1 MRASA
6 LRMLSFF
13 IVPQRPAEGEKG
25 GRTPDD
31 ILCGKMGEAEEKMQG
46 FHDQME

>member
-13 IVPQRPAEGEKG
+13 IVPQKPTEGEKG

-31 ILCGKMGEAEEKMQG
+31 VLRKKMGKTEEKMQG